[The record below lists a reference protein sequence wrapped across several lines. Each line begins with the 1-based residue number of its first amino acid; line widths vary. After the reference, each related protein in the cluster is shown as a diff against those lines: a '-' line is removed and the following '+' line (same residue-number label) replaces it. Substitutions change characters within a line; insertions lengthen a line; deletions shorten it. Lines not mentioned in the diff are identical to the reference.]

1 MTALDD
7 LALETRTGLPEAL
20 RVLLEEIP
28 REAWDRHAN
37 FGGMVQF
44 WLERHLMF
52 RQLLAQM
59 TNEAEAVIDR
69 RLDIDAYGPRLSR
82 FGGFFLNQL
91 HGHHQIEDAHYFP
104 QLVTL
109 DGRLERGF
117 GILDADHHA
126 LHHHLDAFAT
136 GANAVL
142 SRLQDEAAARQ
153 SVGEFHGQLEDFA
166 RMLDR
171 HLTDEEDLVV
181 PVILKSGFD
190 HA

>member
-1 MTALDD
+1 MRVD
-7 LALETRTGLPEAL
+7 LALETRTGLPDAL
-20 RVLLEEIP
+20 RVLLNEVP
-28 REAWDRHAN
+28 RHAWESHPN

-52 RQLLAQM
+52 RQLMAQL
-59 TNEAEAVIDR
+59 TTDSEALIDR
-69 RLDIDAYGPRLSR
+69 RAGMDSYAPRLSR

-91 HGHHQIEDAHYFP
+91 HGHHQIEDVHYFP
-104 QLVTL
+104 QLAAL
-109 DGRLERGF
+109 DRRIERGF

-126 LHHHLDAFAT
+126 LHDHLDAFAN

-142 SRLQDEAAARQ
+142 SRQADEAAAREA
-153 SVGEFHGQLEDFA
+153 VGDFHALLGRFHHMLE
-166 RMLDR
+166 R

-190 HA
+190 HG

>member
-1 MTALDD
+1 MTTRND
-7 LALETRTGLPEAL
+7 LALGTRTGLPEAF

-28 REAWDRHAN
+28 REAWDSHAN

-44 WLERHLMF
+44 WIERHLMF
-52 RQLLAQM
+52 RQLLGQM
-59 TNEAEAVIDR
+59 TSEAEAVIDR
-69 RLDIDAYGPRLSR
+69 RIDMAVYGPRLSR

-126 LHHHLDAFAT
+126 LHEHLDAFAT

-153 SVGEFHGQLEDFA
+153 AVGEFDDLLDAFGL
-166 RMLDR
+166 MLDR